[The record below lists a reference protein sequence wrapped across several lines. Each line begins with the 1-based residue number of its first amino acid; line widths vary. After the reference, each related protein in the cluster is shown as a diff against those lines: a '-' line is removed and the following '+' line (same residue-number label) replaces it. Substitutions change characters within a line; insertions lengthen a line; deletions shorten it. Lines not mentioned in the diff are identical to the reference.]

1 MNRAR
6 VVLGSFTVVL
16 VVAAV
21 GVPGSAMAATAG
33 WMVNGTQ
40 LLGSAAVAT
49 TAKVTE
55 PYNLSGGGLNIKCS
69 SSVAQAVKPEIKAP
83 NKVSV
88 SSGISSE
95 CTTMNANCTVPT
107 SIATVPTIAEITLDG
122 ALATVGV
129 VKPQTGTIFSTI
141 KFSGEAC
148 AVAGVKAMTGS
159 FRTVTP
165 TGQDE
170 RPIQLSESKTTEA
183 EKTLFLSGVA
193 VSASA
198 AGLGTLASGLWW
210 NFL

>member
-6 VVLGSFTVVL
+6 VVLGSLMVVL

-40 LLGSAAVAT
+40 LSGSAAVAT

-55 PYNLSGGGLNIKCS
+55 PYKVSGGGLNIECKS
-69 SSVAQAVKPEIKAP
+69 AVAEAVKPEIKAP

-88 SSGISSE
+88 TAGINSG
-95 CTTMNANCTVPT
+95 CTTTNANCTVPA
-107 SIATVPTIAEITLDG
+107 SIASVPSIAEITLDG

-141 KFSGEAC
+141 KFSGENC
-148 AVAGVKAMTGS
+148 AVAGIKTLSGS
-159 FRTVTP
+159 FQVVTP

-170 RPIQLSESKTTEA
+170 RPIQLSESKVTEA
-183 EKTLFLSGVA
+183 EKTLFIASSA